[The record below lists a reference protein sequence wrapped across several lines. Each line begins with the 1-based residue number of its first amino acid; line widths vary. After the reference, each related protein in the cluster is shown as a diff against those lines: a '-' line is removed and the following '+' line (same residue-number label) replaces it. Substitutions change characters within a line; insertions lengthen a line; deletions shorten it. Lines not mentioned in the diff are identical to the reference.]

1 PFERDF
7 SVISLRL
14 CAHGRKIAL
23 VIWPLFAVISCV
35 LALVQSPAGSL
46 RASFKATQP
55 ASILACHFVDIASAA
70 GIRHKTIF
78 GGEQRNTYLLET
90 TGSGVAF
97 LDFDNDGWLDLF
109 FVNGSRLEGFVK
121 EPNPTNHLYRN
132 NRNGTFT
139 DVTEKA
145 GLIRSGW
152 GQGVCVGDYD
162 NDGNEDLFVTYW
174 GNNILYR
181 NRGNGTFADVSE
193 KAGVAGFRTR
203 WGTGCGFLDYDR
215 DGFLDLFVAN
225 YVDFD
230 IKTAPLPESG

>member
-97 LDFDNDGWLDLF
+97 LDFNNDGWLDLF

-132 NRNGTFT
+132 NRDGTFT

-145 GLIRSGW
+145 GLIRSG
-152 GQGVCVGDYD
+152 GRQGVGDGGYD
-162 NDGNEDLFVTYW
+162 NHENDELFWTYW
-174 GNNILYR
+174 GTSVPCP
-181 NRGNGTFADVSE
+181 NRASGT
-193 KAGVAGFRTR
+193 
-203 WGTGCGFLDYDR
+203 L
-215 DGFLDLFVAN
+215 
-225 YVDFD
+225 
-230 IKTAPLPESG
+230 